1 MAVKVLYD
9 QTGDIEDD
17 QEKEFRAL
25 ELKYEK
31 MYSTIYD
38 KRFEVISGKAETDS
52 KLVEEFDT
60 RAELI
65 SDDKFKELEVEM
77 CDV

>member
-31 MYSTIYD
+31 MYSGIYD
-38 KRFEVISGKAETDS
+38 KRFEVLNGKAETDA
-52 KLVEEFDT
+52 KLIE
-60 RAELI
+60 
-65 SDDKFKELEVEM
+65 
-77 CDV
+77 